1 MSGDANTA
9 QFIQPLLGRIGPA
22 PIMSEKIDQIAAAL
36 AEAQGRFEAVD
47 KSAANPFFKSSYA
60 PLPDVVKAAAPI
72 LSDLGL
78 SVWQGPDHDPTDRS
92 PAGDLL
98 WTVVLHKSGQYIGSA
113 MRMRPVKADPQ
124 AQGSAIT
131 YGRRYAYMAA
141 LGLVADEDDDGN
153 TASGRGNA
161 SKPHQ
166 QSRQPSATKSPSKPA
181 EPVSK
186 APSAPSDTSD
196 PDDDSGPV
204 TEETITQI
212 KAAYKES
219 KVTETRLRDL
229 MREAGATV
237 KSGPI
242 GKSVSALTQDQGSL
256 VLLTLRRIGQANNG
270 TIGDDD

>member
-1 MSGDANTA
+1 MTDT
-9 QFIQPLLGRIGPA
+9 QTRQPARLIDPFCSLV
-22 PIMSEKIDQIAAAL
+22 MSEQIDQIATAL

-72 LSDLGL
+72 LSELGL
-78 SVWQGPDHDPTDRS
+78 SVWQGPDHDPADHS

-113 MRMRPVKADPQ
+113 MRMRPVKNDPQ

-153 TASGRGNA
+153 TASGR
-161 SKPHQ
+161 SRPPQ
-166 QSRQPSATKSPSKPA
+166 QSRQAGATKPPAKPA
-181 EPVSK
+181 DPVSK
-186 APSAPSDTSD
+186 APGAPSDTPD

-212 KAAYKES
+212 KTAYKES
-219 KVTETRLRDL
+219 NVTETRLRDL

-270 TIGDDD
+270 TIGDDDE